1 MSSRVVG
8 ILWALTGLV
17 FLGWM
22 LADLFF
28 GGAPTAL
35 AGAVFVF
42 LAAALYASIV
52 REALFVFLLKRLGQ
66 AALTILVIASLCFVL
81 LRTIP
86 GGPFDQEKALP
97 PEIKANIEAKYG
109 LDKPLY
115 QQYLSFVGGLI
126 RGDLGESYKF
136 IGRGVTDIIKEAL
149 PVSFKLG
156 VYAMM
161 IALLLGIPLGLIAAS
176 HHNKFWDR
184 AAMIV
189 AVSGVSVPSFVAA
202 AIFLQIFAFG
212 KPLDLLFPEMIENF
226 KQSGALLPSGF
237 WVTSGH
243 YILPVVIL
251 GIRPAAVLARLVRA
265 SALEVIQSD
274 FIRTA
279 RSKGLNQRVILY
291 KHVLK
296 NSLIPALTYLGP
308 LFAGVLS
315 GAFVIE
321 TIFAVPGLGK
331 HFIQSAFNRDYP
343 LILGLT
349 ILFSALLIASNLL
362 VDIFYRLVDPR
373 MEVN

>member
-1 MSSRVVG
+1 M
-8 ILWALTGLV
+8 
-17 FLGWM
+17 
-22 LADLFF
+22 
-28 GGAPTAL
+28 
-35 AGAVFVF
+35 
-42 LAAALYASIV
+42 
-52 REALFVFLLKRLGQ
+52 
-66 AALTILVIASLCFVL
+66 
-81 LRTIP
+81 
-86 GGPFDQEKALP
+86 
-97 PEIKANIEAKYG
+97 
-109 LDKPLY
+109 
-115 QQYLSFVGGLI
+115 
-126 RGDLGESYKF
+126 
-136 IGRGVTDIIKEAL
+136 
-149 PVSFKLG
+149 
-156 VYAMM
+156 
-161 IALLLGIPLGLIAAS
+161 
-176 HHNKFWDR
+176 
-184 AAMIV
+184 
-189 AVSGVSVPSFVAA
+189 AA

-212 KPLDLLFPEMIENF
+212 KPLDLLFPEMIENL
-226 KQSGALLPSGF
+226 KQSGALLPSGL
-237 WVTSGH
+237 WETSRH

-331 HFIQSAFNRDYP
+331 HFIQSAFNRNYP

>member
-1 MSSRVVG
+1 MSAKIVRV
-8 ILWALTGLV
+8 LWLLTGAFFLLWLV
-17 FLGWM
+17 
-22 LADLFF
+22 ADLFL
-28 GGAPTAL
+28 GGSPKTL
-35 AGAVFVF
+35 TTLVFAGLGVS
-42 LAAALYASIV
+42 LYFSIA
-52 REALFVFLLKRLGQ
+52 REALFLFLLKRLGQ
-66 AALTILVIASLCFVL
+66 AALTILVIATLCFGL
-81 LRTIP
+81 LRVIP

-109 LDKPLY
+109 LDKPLHE
-115 QQYLSFVGGLI
+115 QYFSFIGGLV

-136 IGRGVTDIIKEAL
+136 IGRGVTDIITEAL

-156 VYAMM
+156 VYAMLVAVLM
-161 IALLLGIPLGLIAAS
+161 GIPLGLIAAAN
-176 HHNKFWDR
+176 HNKFWDR
-184 AAMIV
+184 LAMVV

-202 AIFLQIFAFG
+202 AIFLQVFSFG
-212 KPLDLLFPEMIENF
+212 KPFDVFFPEMIESLKN
-226 KQSGALLPSGF
+226 SGALLPSGL
-237 WVTSGH
+237 WETSRH
-243 YILPVVIL
+243 YILPVVVL

-265 SALEVIQSD
+265 SALEVVQAD

-279 RSKGLNQRVILY
+279 RAKGLSRQVILF

-349 ILFSALLIASNLL
+349 ILFSALLVLSNLL